1 MKNNSPSDDSAS
13 TTLGWKF
20 VAIVA
25 AITTIFFTFLY
36 LAMSSEPDYMPNR
49 EPKVVNQ
56 QDALAST
63 SQLAEKSPS
72 E

>member
-1 MKNNSPSDDSAS
+1 MKNNSPSDDLKS

-25 AITTIFFTFLY
+25 VLATAFFSFLY
-36 LAMSSEPDYMPNR
+36 LAMSNEPDYMP
-49 EPKVVNQ
+49 
-56 QDALAST
+56 
-63 SQLAEKSPS
+63 SQKQKAATQKEAPADTTQPVEKNSS